1 MSNLIALPI
10 VTESANYLWKNFVKL
25 VIKIFFIRLPLTI
38 YLISTALIN
47 PPDLK
52 CQSNVPVSDSLNQSR
67 LIGVAAGGAA
77 IYAGGLSFLGFVWYK
92 DHERVPFHFYNDLK
106 GYRGMDKFGHA
117 YAAYWESKGAYNALR
132 WAGMDEKEALIWSA
146 PVGFLFQLP
155 IEIFDGMYEGW
166 GFSWWDVAANTMGS
180 ALFATQQ
187 AIFGQQHVIMKFS
200 YSPSGYPKYHPILGE
215 TPVESFFLDYNG
227 HTYWLSANLKSI
239 TGVEKLPPWLN
250 VAFGYSAN
258 GMIKEFE
265 NPTWYRNNPFPHL
278 ERYSQFVFSLDA
290 DLSKIPTRRK
300 GTRALLQALNMLKV
314 PFPAI
319 EFNRIDGVKLW
330 GIYY

>member
-1 MSNLIALPI
+1 M
-10 VTESANYLWKNFVKL
+10 
-25 VIKIFFIRLPLTI
+25 
-38 YLISTALIN
+38 
-47 PPDLK
+47 
-52 CQSNVPVSDSLNQSR
+52 
-67 LIGVAAGGAA
+67 
-77 IYAGGLSFLGFVWYK
+77 
-92 DHERVPFHFYNDLK
+92 
-106 GYRGMDKFGHA
+106 
-117 YAAYWESKGAYNALR
+117 
-132 WAGMDEKEALIWSA
+132 WSA

-155 IEIFDGMYEGW
+155 IEIFDGLYEGW
-166 GFSWWDVAANTMGS
+166 GFSWSDVAANTFGS

-187 AIFGQQHVIMKFS
+187 AFFGEQIVMMKFS
-200 YSPSGYPKYHPILGE
+200 YSPSGYPKYHDILGTNPAE
-215 TPVESFFLDYNG
+215 NFILDYNA
-227 HTYWLSANLKSI
+227 HTYWLSANLKSL
-239 TGVEKLPPWLN
+239 TGSENIPPWLN

-330 GIYY
+330 G